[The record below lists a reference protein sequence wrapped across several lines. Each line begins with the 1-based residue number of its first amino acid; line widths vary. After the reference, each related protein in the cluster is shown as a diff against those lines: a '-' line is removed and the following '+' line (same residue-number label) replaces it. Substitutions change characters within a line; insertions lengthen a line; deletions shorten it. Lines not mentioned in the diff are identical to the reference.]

1 MTVIVLA
8 VFVQAELGDR
18 ALFAQSSSSC
28 DKTVF
33 PPATCSEDP
42 ATSSSAADD
51 EDSSEEEND
60 NEEKDSNEDTDIE
73 SKIPSLAGGGGVP
86 FP

>member
-1 MTVIVLA
+1 MLA
-8 VFVQAELGDR
+8 VFVQAEWGDR

-28 DKTVF
+28 DRTVF
-33 PPATCSEDP
+33 QPATCSEDP
-42 ATSSSAADD
+42 ATTSSAADD

-60 NEEKDSNEDTDIE
+60 DEEEDSNGDTDIE
-73 SKIPSLAGGGGVP
+73 SKIPSVAGVGGVP